1 MAMNPMI
8 KKLFFNWRMI
18 ILGLF
23 LIFALVAIHPNPW
36 ADGATIRSVAKNSS
50 AAIAG
55 IESPT
60 PTSTPMSRER
70 ILWMNNQRIYT
81 VDDYSSFVSKL
92 ELNQTLTIKT
102 TKASYKLV
110 TKEIFAGNESTGTIE
125 DIGLKVYPAPTTN
138 IRKGLDLQG
147 GTRVIL
153 LPDVELAQD
162 EFDTLL
168 ENMKQRLNVYGL
180 TDIAVK
186 GASDLPKA
194 LGGSGKQ
201 FIIVEIAGTTEE
213 EVKELL
219 AKQGKFEA
227 KVGNETVFRG
237 GQDIKYVCRTADCSG
252 IDPNQGCGKI
262 ETGWAC
268 SFRFSIALSP
278 EAAQRQADATQKLG
292 FETKNGEKYLD
303 KPLDLFLD
311 DNLVDSLNIAS
322 DLKGR
327 AVTDIAISG
336 SGTGVTQQEAMNNAL
351 ANMKKLQTI
360 LITGSLPV
368 KLNIE
373 KMDTLSA
380 SLGEQFIKNSF
391 FVGGLAV
398 LAVALVIFIRYRK
411 LSVSIPVIGGMISEV
426 VLIVGFAALV
436 GWNIDLASIAGI
448 IISIGTGVNHLII
461 IADESLKKESAA
473 ESYLRMKEKI
483 KRAFFII
490 FASYSAVLVAMIPL
504 LFAGAG
510 LLKGFA
516 ITTIAGISF
525 GVFIARPAFAE
536 IIQIVLKE

>member
-1 MAMNPMI
+1 MNHNI
-8 KKLFFNWRMI
+8 KKIITNWKI
-18 ILGLF
+18 IF
-23 LIFALVAIHPNPW
+23 LAIALLLAIVAIHPNPW
-36 ADGATIRSVAKNSS
+36 ADGVAIRSVEKNSS

-55 IESPT
+55 IESPK
-60 PTSTPMSRER
+60 PTAPPMSRER
-70 ILWMNNQRIYT
+70 ILFMNNQRIYT
-81 VDDYSSFVSKL
+81 VDDYNSFVSKL
-92 ELNQTLTIKT
+92 ELNQSLTIKT

-110 TKEIFAGNESTGTIE
+110 TKELFTGEDNESTGKMQ
-125 DIGLKVYPAPTTN
+125 DIGLSVYPAPTTN

-153 LPDVELAQD
+153 LPETVLEQN
-162 EFDTLL
+162 EFDSLL

-180 TDIAVK
+180 TDISVR

-194 LGGSGKQ
+194 LGGTGKQ
-201 FIIVEIAGTTEE
+201 YIIVEIAGATEE

-227 KVGNETVFRG
+227 KVGNETVFKG
-237 GQDIKYVCRTADCSG
+237 GQDIKYVCRTADCAG
-252 IDPNQGCGKI
+252 IDPDQGCGKI
-262 ETGWAC
+262 ESGWAC

-278 EAAQRQADATQKLG
+278 EAAQRQADATQNLG
-292 FETKNGEKYLD
+292 YQTMNGERYLD

-336 SGTGVTQQEAMNNAL
+336 SGAGATHQEAINDAL
-351 ANMKKLQTI
+351 VNMKKLQTI
-360 LITGSLPV
+360 LVTGSLPV
-368 KLNIE
+368 KLQIE

-380 SLGEQFIKNSF
+380 SLGEKFIKNSF
-391 FVGGLAV
+391 FVGALAV
-398 LAVALVIFIRYRK
+398 IGVALVIFIRYRK
-411 LSVSIPVIGGMISEV
+411 IWVSIPVMGGMLSEV
-426 VLIVGFAALV
+426 LLIVGFAAIV

-461 IADESLKKESAA
+461 IADETLRKEAA
-473 ESYLRMKEKI
+473 EQYIGIKERI
-483 KRAFFII
+483 KRAFSII
-490 FASYSAVLVAMIPL
+490 FASYSAVFVAMLPL

-516 ITTIAGISF
+516 ITTIAGITF
-525 GVFIARPAFAE
+525 GVFVARPAFAE